1 MRKPHH
7 VVMAALLLLISG
19 LDCATVPQNANLPIT
34 DGGPGETHKK
44 LTTLM
49 QTPSGPRQA
58 SVPNTGIPAPPSMG
72 IVGPATYYKHLL
84 TLMETP
90 ADKRQAVTSKALV
103 PAPSATEEPSRE
115 GSVPSQEPPPAVP
128 STPPATAKAPLPP
141 PEKSEEV
148 PQTSPLA
155 VLTLPAKEETR
166 TQEITP
172 PPASGVEIAALVPA
186 RSAKE
191 EPSTEGSVPSQE
203 PPPAVPSTPPATA
216 PLPPPE
222 KSEKVPQTPPLAVLT
237 LPAKEEAGTQKLT
250 PPPASRMET
259 AAINLG
265 VQPPPPLESLG
276 SKEENLLSE
285 KLYRIG
291 SEDVLRVSVW
301 QNPELTMDNVTVR
314 PDGNISLPLIKEI
327 HATNLTPMEL
337 SDVITRNLK
346 EYLKDPH
353 VTVTVTQINS
363 KKIYLVGNVLRPG
376 AYPLRHDMTVL
387 QALSLAGGFT
397 TFASPREMKLITGF
411 GTKQEI
417 RKINYYKMIEDIELG
432 YYMLKPGDTI
442 VIP

>member
-1 MRKPHH
+1 MSSILKVFILMRKPHH
-7 VVMAALLLLISG
+7 AVMAALLLLISG
-19 LDCATVPQNANLPIT
+19 LDCATVPQNANLPLT
-34 DGGPGETHKK
+34 DGGPGETLKK

-58 SVPNTGIPAPPSMG
+58 SVPNTGIPAPSSMG
-72 IVGPATYYKHLL
+72 NVGPAAYYKHLL

-90 ADKRQAVTSKALV
+90 AVKRQAVTSRALV
-103 PAPSATEEPSRE
+103 PAPSAKEEPSRE

-128 STPPATAKAPLPP
+128 STPPATATAPLPP

-148 PQTSPLA
+148 TQTPPLA
-155 VLTLPAKEETR
+155 VLTLPAKEETG

-186 RSAKE
+186 PSAKE
-191 EPSTEGSVPSQE
+191 EPSREGSVPSQE

-216 PLPPPE
+216 TAPLPPPE
-222 KSEKVPQTPPLAVLT
+222 KSEEVTQTPPLAVLT
-237 LPAKEEAGTQKLT
+237 LPAKEETGTQELT

-265 VQPPPPLESLG
+265 VQTPPPLDSLG
-276 SKEENLLSE
+276 SKEEHLLSE

-337 SDVITRNLK
+337 SDVITR
-346 EYLKDPH
+346 
-353 VTVTVTQINS
+353 
-363 KKIYLVGNVLRPG
+363 
-376 AYPLRHDMTVL
+376 
-387 QALSLAGGFT
+387 
-397 TFASPREMKLITGF
+397 
-411 GTKQEI
+411 
-417 RKINYYKMIEDIELG
+417 
-432 YYMLKPGDTI
+432 
-442 VIP
+442 